1 VAHNHE
7 EGRPGLVGVRWEA
20 SWSHQPERPCLGVD
34 GEWLSAGE
42 LLERTCWVRDNLA
55 ARGIE
60 RGDRVVWEA
69 VTTLD
74 AVAVALGVVRSG
86 AVLVPVNVRQSDL
99 ERRTVI
105 VDVAASLV
113 VGDRKLDG
121 TSVPLASA
129 GELCVPSTVRTAAPG
144 VHGEDPAL
152 IIFTSGTTGS
162 PKGAVLTHAN
172 VAAQIDALEEAW
184 DWMPDDRLL
193 SALPLF
199 HVHGLVVALFSALA
213 TGGSISLKAR
223 FDPASFLAAMES
235 DEATMSFCVPTMLHR
250 MAARPSLAAA
260 SCLRLLVSG
269 SAPLSVE
276 LFGAFR
282 DAGVSILERY
292 GMTESLLT
300 FSNPLHGERR
310 AGTVGFPLP
319 GVAAR
324 LPDPG
329 DGDAELVVAGP
340 GVFAGY
346 WNRPEAT
353 AEVLV
358 DGWLSTGDLVRRDDD
373 GYTIVCGRSKEVIIS
388 GGFNIYPTEVED
400 VVRSQPGIIDVA
412 IVGTPDPEWGEE
424 VVAFVVVDG
433 AALDE
438 SLLRSRLNELLS
450 PYKIPRRFV
459 VVDTLPRNDLGK
471 LQRHLLR

>member
-1 VAHNHE
+1 VASVTPNE
-7 EGRPGLVGVRWEA
+7 SYELVGQRWEE
-20 SWSHQPERPCLGVD
+20 SWSSHPGRPCLGID

-42 LLERTCWVRDNLA
+42 LLERTSWVRDNLA
-55 ARGIE
+55 ARGIV

-69 VTTLD
+69 ATTLD
-74 AVAVALGVVRSG
+74 AVLVALGVVRSG

-99 ERRTVI
+99 ERTTVI
-105 VDVAASLV
+105 ADVAASLV
-113 VGDRKLDG
+113 VGDRNLDG
-121 TSVPLASA
+121 ASTPVA
-129 GELCVPSTVRTAAPG
+129 TAADLCVPSTGGIVPQR
-144 VHGEDPAL
+144 VHGDDPAL

-172 VAAQIDALEEAW
+172 VASQIDALEEAW
-184 DWMPDDRLL
+184 GWTPDDRLL

-213 TGGSISLKAR
+213 TGGSISLMAR
-223 FDPASFLAAMES
+223 FDATSFLAAMVG
-235 DEATMSFCVPTMLHR
+235 DDATMSFCVPTMLHR
-250 MAARPSLAAA
+250 MASQPSLEAAA
-260 SCLRLLVSG
+260 SLRLLVSG

-282 DAGVSILERY
+282 DAGATILERY

-300 FSNPLHGERR
+300 FSNPLDGERR

-324 LPDPG
+324 LPEPG

-373 GYTIVCGRSKEVIIS
+373 GYTMICGRSKELIIS
-388 GGFNIYPTEVED
+388 GGFNVYPTEVED

-412 IVGTPDPEWGEE
+412 VVGVPSPEWGEE

-433 AALDE
+433 PSLDE
-438 SLLRSRLNELLS
+438 SMLRSRLDGLLS